1 MEEDPIQVHCRI
13 KPSTAVP
20 SFLRVDHS
28 NGMVWADASHSCRFH
43 HVFGP
48 EASQRHVFEQ
58 TALPLLES
66 VCKGFNAT
74 LLAYGQTGSGKT
86 HTICGDLVGDS
97 QGIIPRVAQVS
108 FVLRQSRSVF
118 IAQSP
123 SLGLPVLVGP
133 IGSEQAGPSPIQC
146 PRSLPG
152 RTVRLVLQDA
162 KRLQTDH
169 P

>member
-108 FVLRQSRSVF
+108 FVLRQSRPVCLYCSV
-118 IAQSP
+118 SP
-123 SLGLPVLVGP
+123 LGFT
-133 IGSEQAGPSPIQC
+133 STC
-146 PRSLPG
+146 
-152 RTVRLVLQDA
+152 
-162 KRLQTDH
+162 
-169 P
+169 

>member
-13 KPSTAVP
+13 KPGPNS
-20 SFLRVDHS
+20 LLKVDHS
-28 NGMVWADASHSCRFH
+28 NGTVWSDQSHSCRFH

-66 VCKGFNAT
+66 LCKGFNAT

-86 HTICGDLVGDS
+86 HTICGDLLGDH

-108 FVLRQSRSVF
+108 
-118 IAQSP
+118 
-123 SLGLPVLVGP
+123 LVV
-133 IGSEQAGPSPIQC
+133 Q
-146 PRSLPG
+146 L
-152 RTVRLVLQDA
+152 DW
-162 KRLQTDH
+162 
-169 P
+169 